1 MSAPRHVAVIMDGN
15 GRWAASRRLPR
26 PEGHRRG
33 LLAARAAVRAA
44 VSGGVPYLT
53 LFAFSR
59 ENWRRPAGE
68 VRALLSLF
76 AETARDLGGELAE
89 NGVRVSFIGQR
100 EQFPPP
106 LRAAMSSLEKMTA
119 GGRRLHATVAVSYS
133 GRWDV
138 SQAAAKIAA
147 NGGDFS
153 EENFARH
160 LATGDLPPV
169 DLLIRTGGERR
180 LSNFMLWQA
189 AYSELYFTPVLWPD
203 FGEEDFAAAVADYAG
218 RERRFGALAQE
229 AKEAC

>member
-1 MSAPRHVAVIMDGN
+1 MSVPRHVAVIMDGN
-15 GRWAASRRLPR
+15 GRWAAARSLPR

-33 LLAARAAVRAA
+33 LSAARAVVRAA
-44 VSGGVPYLT
+44 VSRGVEYLT
-53 LFAFSR
+53 LFAFSS
-59 ENWRRPAGE
+59 ENWQRPASE

-76 AETARDLGGELAE
+76 GDTAASFGGELAE

-100 EQFPPP
+100 DRFPPP
-106 LRAAMSSLEKMTA
+106 LRAAMSSLEKMTE
-119 GGRRLHATVAVSYS
+119 GGRRLRATVAVSYS

-147 NGGDFS
+147 NGGDFG

-169 DLLIRTGGERR
+169 DLLVRTGGEMR
-180 LSNFMLWQA
+180 LSNFILWQA
-189 AYSELYFTPVLWPD
+189 AYTELYFTPVLWPD

-218 RERRFGALAQE
+218 RERRFGALAR
-229 AKEAC
+229 EAC